1 MSIKNR
7 QVMIPDYDVSIGEER
22 PFKIRLHGVV
32 CVIGDISVTRPP
44 EDSDIDN
51 AIFSY
56 TYEIES
62 GKIPETINKNDF
74 EKQLNYIV
82 TDELEKF
89 YER

>member
-1 MSIKNR
+1 MSINR
-7 QVMIPDYDVSIGEER
+7 QVVIPDYNVSIGEDR

-32 CVIGDISVTRPP
+32 VVIGDISVTTPP
-44 EDSDIDN
+44 EDLKIDN

-62 GKIPETINKNDF
+62 GKIPETIEKNNF

-82 TDELEKF
+82 TDELEQF